1 MRVGSESVEC
11 KSWGGGVKE
20 SGVLGLGTCEEGV

>member
-1 MRVGSESVEC
+1 MGSESVEC
-11 KSWGGGVKE
+11 KSWGGVKE

>member
-11 KSWGGGVKE
+11 KSLGVKE